1 MGDSTAFAPSLGERL
16 RQRRKQRGLIMQE
29 VAQAT
34 GLSVGFISQIERDI
48 AQPSLASLNAI
59 AQVLGISPSALLSA
73 QPDPVAATCDGGVAM
88 TALTHGFPGSRLSAE
103 LRVNAPDARR
113 LVRRTENELMLL
125 VLCGALTLEI
135 DGAARVLGR
144 GEAVHLP
151 PGCELTHWNHTG
163 EPTTVL
169 HCTVAR
175 DPML

>member
-1 MGDSTAFAPSLGERL
+1 MGDTIAFAPSLGERL
-16 RQRRKQRGLIMQE
+16 RHRRKQRGLIMQE

-48 AQPSLASLNAI
+48 AQPSLASLTAI

-73 QPDPVAATCDGGVAM
+73 QPDPRRADGEVAM
-88 TALTHGFPGSRLSAE
+88 TALAGGFPGGRLTAE
-103 LRVNAPDARR
+103 LRVDAPDAPR
-113 LVRRTENELMLL
+113 LVRRTEHELMLL

-169 HCTVAR
+169 HCTLAR
-175 DPML
+175 DPVL